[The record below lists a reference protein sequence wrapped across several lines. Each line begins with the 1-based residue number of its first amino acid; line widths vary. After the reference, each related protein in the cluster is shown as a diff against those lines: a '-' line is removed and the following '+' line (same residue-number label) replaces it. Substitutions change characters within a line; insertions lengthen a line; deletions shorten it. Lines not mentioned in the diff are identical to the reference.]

1 MAHARQ
7 LLRARPAITIPVV
20 AGSSWLAFA
29 LTVSVFL
36 HATLLAVQFKMPNSN
51 LLKREDRQL
60 EVVLVNAKHRHKPK
74 DAQAL
79 AQANLDA
86 GGNVEQNRVA
96 KTPAPA
102 ARQPHHGEDL
112 IQAERRVQELEA
124 RQRELLRKAQSS
136 APPVR
141 AETTQNEQPDPVP
154 VATGADLAERAMAM
168 ARLEAQV
175 ARNIEEYNRRPRK
188 KMIGSRAE
196 EYAFTQY
203 VEEWR
208 QKVERYGSRFYPE
221 AARGRLYGSVR
232 ITVEINADGEVVNID
247 INQPSGERVLDDAA
261 VKIVRNAGPY
271 GRFTPAIRAKGIDIL
286 SITRT
291 ITFTRSDKFAAE

>member
-1 MAHARQ
+1 MAHTR
-7 LLRARPAITIPVV
+7 RATRTRPPLTMPVV
-20 AGSSWLAFA
+20 AGSSWLAVA

-36 HATLLAVQFKMPNSN
+36 HALILSLQFKQPNPSR
-51 LLKREDRQL
+51 LKREDRQL
-60 EVVLVNAKHRHKPK
+60 EVVLVNAKHKHKPK
-74 DAQAL
+74 DAQVL

-86 GGNVEQNRVA
+86 GGDVDAPRVA
-96 KTPAPA
+96 KTPVTPTRQ
-102 ARQPHHGEDL
+102 ARQGEDL

-124 RQRELLRKAQSS
+124 RQRDLLRKAQSS

-141 AETTQNEQPDPVP
+141 AEPPRQEQPTAEA
-154 VATGADLAERAMAM
+154 ATGGSDLAERSLAM
-168 ARLEAQV
+168 ARLEAQI
-175 ARNIEEYNRRPRK
+175 ARNLDEYNRRPRK

-208 QKVERYGSRFYPE
+208 QKVERYGSRFYPD
-221 AARGRLYGSVR
+221 AARGKLYGSVR
-232 ITVEINADGEVVNID
+232 ITVEIDSAGEVIKVE

-261 VKIVRNAGPY
+261 VKIVKQAAPY
-271 GRFTPAIRAKGIDIL
+271 GRFSPAIRAKGIDIL

-291 ITFTRSDKFAAE
+291 ITFTRSDQFAAE